1 MFEEHQMLTLII
13 LKMMIL
19 SFWFQQQ
26 QQNKKMISCTDAI
39 VWYWCPENKDANI
52 SWYLIQS
59 SVSGKELLHSL
70 ITRVTNSVRSC
81 GKQ

>member
-1 MFEEHQMLTLII
+1 MFEEDQMLTLII
-13 LKMMIL
+13 LKIMIL
-19 SFWFQQQ
+19 SFWFKQE
-26 QQNKKMISCTDAI
+26 QNKKMISCTDAI
-39 VWYWCPENKDANI
+39 VWYWCPENKDADI